1 MKKTLL
7 FLFLALAALV
17 IPSLSRA
24 QSVAINADSSLP
36 DPSAILD
43 LKSGNKGLLV
53 PRMTLAQRNAIAVPA
68 IGLLIYQTDNTPGFY
83 CYDGAAWGAVKA
95 SGGGGTGTGN
105 NWSLNGNDL
114 ENSNTGN
121 VGINTTNPIKNQL
134 QIGDMGSAGFNGN
147 QFALGN
153 GNAAFAIGQ
162 TDTYTQ
168 LASSTNMSLMSKGG
182 TGLVGIGTIK
192 PSNRFQIGDFG
203 STYFSGGDL
212 AIGNASTAFG
222 IRLRQ
227 LVGDVDTY
235 IATAEGDGLSLLPGS
250 KNLGINTTNPLN
262 RLQVGE
268 MGSTGIAGND
278 IAFGNGGGASAFT
291 QSSAVMQLQSSTDI
305 TLISQ
310 GGAGHVGINSP
321 TPVLNELQVGSVGS
335 SGFVGNNFAIGNG
348 AQATAFNQYG
358 SVFQIASNTD
368 FALMPTAGPG
378 GKVGINTT
386 TPRATLDVEGSV
398 SLYSPNVEGSF
409 AYLGLLSNI
418 SPNPE
423 PDVAASQDFVNVSIF
438 ASNNM
443 MALQFDAY
451 SDARIKNIIGRSN
464 GLQDLKTLNTIQVTD
479 YSFKDKIKYG
489 GRISKKVI
497 AQQVEQVYPQVVSK
511 HRDVVPNVF
520 QATSKIER
528 QPDGSILL
536 TFAGDHHISP
546 TAKRLQVVV
555 NEHND
560 KKYFDIVSIPSPNQV
575 VINASDLTCDRVF
588 VYGEEVD
595 DFRTVDYEGL
605 TTLNVSATQELSR
618 QVKDLQKALAAA
630 NKNIRALAK
639 MVRQQNSPPITNRLS
654 STRLSTRP
662 STAKQTKKI

>member
-7 FLFLALAALV
+7 FLFLALAAVATPHFLH
-17 IPSLSRA
+17 A
-24 QSVAINADSSLP
+24 QGVAINADSSKA

-43 LKSGNKGLLV
+43 LKSTGKGFLA

-83 CYDGAAWGAVKA
+83 CYDGAAWGAVKG
-95 SGGGGTGTGN
+95 SGGGGSGTGN

-121 VGINTTNPIKNQL
+121 VGVNTSNPIKNQL

-182 TGLVGIGTIK
+182 TGMVGIGTIK

-203 STYFSGGDL
+203 STNFSGGDL
-212 AIGNASTAFG
+212 AIGNATTAFG

-227 LVGDVDTY
+227 IVGDVDTY

-278 IAFGNGGGASAFT
+278 IAFGNGTAASALA
-291 QSSAVMQLQSSTDI
+291 QSSTVMQLQSSTDI
-305 TLISQ
+305 TLIAKN
-310 GGAGHVGINSP
+310 GAGYVGINSP
-321 TPVLNELQVGSVGS
+321 VPVLNELQVGSVGN
-335 SGFVGNNFAIGNG
+335 SGFVGNNFAIGNS

-398 SLYSPNVEGSF
+398 SLEPPNPEASF
-409 AYLGLLSNI
+409 AYLGLN
-418 SPNPE
+418 SPVSYTPE
-423 PDVAASQDFVNVSIF
+423 PTLAGYIGATNVSIF
-438 ASNNM
+438 ASNNI

-464 GLQDLKTLNTIQVTD
+464 GPQDLNTLNGIRVTD

-489 GRISKKVI
+489 TNLSKKVI

-520 QATSKIER
+520 QPTAKIEPQR
-528 QPDGSILL
+528 DGQVLL
-536 TFAGDHHISP
+536 TFAANHNISA
-546 TAKRLQVVV
+546 TARKLQIVI

-560 KKYFDIVSIPSPNQV
+560 KKYFDIVSIPAPNQV
-575 VINASDLTCDRVF
+575 LINALDLNTDKVF

-605 TTLNVSATQELSR
+605 TTLNISATQELNKK
-618 QVKDLQKALAAA
+618 VDKLEKALATA
-630 NKNIRALAK
+630 NENIRILAAA
-639 MVRQQNSPPITNRLS
+639 MRQQKKPV
-654 STRLSTRP
+654 TRNHLTS
-662 STAKQTKKI
+662 AKLNKRKNTTQTKKI